1 MLDCLTALYFSEIRK
16 KIWSFKHFFYFFHIF
31 LCFLMILAPN
41 APPKI
46 DVKCQKP
53 PKIFPMALNHIPKS
67 PSKGYQQKNHQRV
80 NVFLIFKKYIVK
92 LVHF

>member
-1 MLDCLTALYFSEIRK
+1 
-16 KIWSFKHFFYFFHIF
+16 
-31 LCFLMILAPN
+31 MILAPN

-46 DVKCQKP
+46 DAKCQKP

-67 PSKGYQQKNHQRV
+67 PSKCYQQKNHQRV